1 MAARSFCDQL
11 VEAGLVA
18 GTDKISIHHYESSY
32 ARCLE
37 RFLSEAEF
45 AMVEIG
51 YGSGAGIQFWKSVFP
66 NAFIYC
72 FDRDH
77 EDEGDRFKVLKVD
90 QSGLESLQCALT
102 QVEHPISVIIDDG
115 SHHPAHQLLTFC
127 CLFQSLLKA
136 GGIYIIEDIETSY
149 WRSGY
154 LYGYLFNYG
163 LGDPW
168 SVMEA
173 FKVACDYVNRRFL
186 CNEDKS
192 FLQYRMMSIGLDPA
206 ILDAVESIQFHRN
219 LIAIA
224 KADKVVVD
232 NEPYGNAAAAER
244 F

>member
-90 QSGLESLQCALT
+90 QSDLLGTPAQLSTVVSVVGALRHAEIRRRRADWLLGSPGPPGGPCA
-102 QVEHPISVIIDDG
+102 QPRQ
-115 SHHPAHQLLTFC
+115 PAGC
-127 CLFQSLLKA
+127 
-136 GGIYIIEDIETSY
+136 G
-149 WRSGY
+149 
-154 LYGYLFNYG
+154 
-163 LGDPW
+163 P
-168 SVMEA
+168 
-173 FKVACDYVNRRFL
+173 
-186 CNEDKS
+186 
-192 FLQYRMMSIGLDPA
+192 
-206 ILDAVESIQFHRN
+206 
-219 LIAIA
+219 
-224 KADKVVVD
+224 
-232 NEPYGNAAAAER
+232 
-244 F
+244 